1 MKIVLVQSATKP
13 GDLERFV
20 DYLTQSTTHDI
31 IMMSDEVF
39 EFIDNHPDTILS
51 AALYEVT
58 DSKGTYHVAGLLDTY
73 GITAMFHTR
82 EMLTS
87 PLASGVPVLPSPS
100 TELDLILDKA
110 RRYDQIISAAGT
122 HKLRL
127 TDTSIHESFDTVE
140 ELHTFL
146 DTLYP

>member
-1 MKIVLVQSATKP
+1 MKIVLIQSATKP
-13 GDLERFV
+13 GELERFM
-20 DYLTQSTTHDI
+20 DFLTQSTTHDVV
-31 IMMSDEVF
+31 MMSSEVF
-39 EFIDNHPDTILS
+39 DFIDEHEDAIHS
-51 AALYEVT
+51 AALYEIT

-82 EMLTS
+82 EMLELS
-87 PLASGVPVLPSPS
+87 PASGVWVPPSPVPK
-100 TELDLILDKA
+100 LDLLLEKA

-127 TDTSIHESFDTVE
+127 TGASIRESFDTVE

-146 DTLYP
+146 DALYP